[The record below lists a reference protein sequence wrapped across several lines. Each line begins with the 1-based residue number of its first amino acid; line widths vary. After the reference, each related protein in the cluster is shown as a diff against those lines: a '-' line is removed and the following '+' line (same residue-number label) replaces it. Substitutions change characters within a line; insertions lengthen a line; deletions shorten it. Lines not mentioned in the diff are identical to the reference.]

1 MMSLVPAGSV
11 CARCRRRRPP
21 AANVCPTCGYPA
33 SAGPPPYAPPQYA
46 PPYQQQTPMQVYL
59 PPPPYGPPV
68 PVPVI
73 SAKSPGIAVLLSIW
87 LGGGQ
92 LYVGQVAAGVCLL
105 IWHFFLLFVT
115 FTVIGLI
122 VAVPLWLISFAIVA
136 SLAAS
141 EANNYN
147 RRNGINVR

>member
-1 MMSLVPAGSV
+1 V
-11 CARCRRRRPP
+11 
-21 AANVCPTCGYPA
+21 
-33 SAGPPPYAPPQYA
+33 Q
-46 PPYQQQTPMQVYL
+46 
-59 PPPPYGPPV
+59 
-68 PVPVI
+68 
-73 SAKSPGIAVLLSIW
+73 AKSPGIAVLLSIW

-92 LYVGQVAAGVCLL
+92 LYVGQIAAGVCLL
-105 IWHFFLLFVT
+105 IWHFFLIFVT
-115 FTVIGLI
+115 FTLIGLI

>member
-1 MMSLVPAGSV
+1 
-11 CARCRRRRPP
+11 
-21 AANVCPTCGYPA
+21 
-33 SAGPPPYAPPQYA
+33 
-46 PPYQQQTPMQVYL
+46 
-59 PPPPYGPPV
+59 
-68 PVPVI
+68 
-73 SAKSPGIAVLLSIW
+73 
-87 LGGGQ
+87 
-92 LYVGQVAAGVCLL
+92 LL